1 MLNSNSN
8 TNPTT
13 EKPDLLNGVP
23 GNVDDVTGNTLI
35 TSNLNLNQLP
45 KLLSEALS
53 VAPEGEMRDMLF
65 LSLLTN
71 MGYALPAMRMLHGRP
86 HHTYCPEL
94 LTMIVAPAAS
104 GKGIMNY
111 GRLLLQAIEGKNGKQ
126 VYIPA
131 NSSASALIKVM
142 DEYDGRGIVFA
153 TEMDTLTQTLRAA
166 YGQFGDIVRCI
177 FEHETVSQLRRQN
190 NEFIEVRNP
199 RIAMLLSG
207 TPNQVAPLLR
217 NRENGLMS
225 RFACYVVNSRMDF
238 NDDVWDVNEEGNTP
252 QEAIL
257 YDRLATELGDRYLWM
272 SEAGHECYFYLNNA
286 QLKTIKRMF
295 RSEYDTYSQ
304 EFSDLFDATLKRM
317 PVIMKRIGMILA
329 GLRLDMSKPLPER
342 VECSDED
349 FQTMLL
355 IGHKLLMHAAMVFQM
370 MPELKATPVGEIGG
384 NMLQRQFFQML
395 PTAFTKQ
402 EAVEQAKV
410 LGVPERTMERWL
422 SKSIQSFEIER
433 ISQGSYK
440 KLPPKNVSA

>member
-1 MLNSNSN
+1 MLNSNMN
-8 TNPTT
+8 T
-13 EKPDLLNGVP
+13 EKQDLL
-23 GNVDDVTGNTLI
+23 I
-35 TSNLNLNQLP
+35 TPNLQPNQLP
-45 KLLSEALS
+45 SLLEQALS
-53 VAPEGEMRDMLF
+53 VAPVGETRDMLL

-71 MGYALPAMRMLHGRP
+71 CGYALPAMRMLHGRP
-86 HHTYCPEL
+86 HHTYSPEL

-111 GRLLLQAIEGKNGKQ
+111 GRLLLQAIEGSTPRDHASRRGPRCNNGKQ

-142 DEYDGRGIVFA
+142 DEYEGRGIVFA

-166 YGQFGDIVRCI
+166 YGKFGDLVRCI

-190 NEFIEVRNP
+190 NEFIEIRNP

-225 RFACYVVNSRMDF
+225 RFGCYVVNSRMDF
-238 NDDVWDVNEEGNTP
+238 DDNVWDVEEEGNTP
-252 QEAIL
+252 SEAVL

-272 SEAGHECYFYLNNA
+272 ETAGHECYFYMTDT

-304 EFSDLFDATLKRM
+304 EFGDLFDASLKRM

-329 GLRLDMSKPLPER
+329 GLRLDMTKPLPER
-342 VECSDED
+342 VVCSEED

-384 NMLQRQFFQML
+384 NMLQKQFFQML
-395 PTAFTKQ
+395 PTDFTKQ
-402 EAVEQAKV
+402 DAVKQAEV
-410 LGVPERTMERWL
+410 LGVNVRTMERWL
-422 SKSIQSFEIER
+422 VKLIQSSNIQHVAHGE
-433 ISQGSYK
+433 YHK
-440 KLPPKNVSA
+440 VS

>member
-1 MLNSNSN
+1 MLQN
-8 TNPTT
+8 TLTP
-13 EKPDLLNGVP
+13 EKQDLL
-23 GNVDDVTGNTLI
+23 I
-35 TSNLNLNQLP
+35 TPYLAEGQLP
-45 KLLSEALS
+45 TLLAEALS
-53 VAPEGEMRDMLF
+53 VSPEGETRDMLL

-71 MGYALPAMRMLHGRP
+71 CAYALPAMRMLHGRP
-86 HHTYCPEL
+86 HHTYSPEL

-111 GRLLLQAIEGKNGKQ
+111 GRLLLQAIEGNNGKQ

-131 NSSASALIKVM
+131 NSSASALLKMM
-142 DEYDGRGIVFA
+142 DEYNGRGIVFA

-190 NEFIEVRNP
+190 NEFIEIRSP

-207 TPNQVAPLLR
+207 TPNQVSPLLR

-225 RFACYVVNSRMDF
+225 RFACYVVNNRMDF
-238 NDDVWDVNEEGNTP
+238 DDHVWDVEEEGNIP
-252 QEAIL
+252 HESML

-272 SEAGHECYFYLNNA
+272 ETARHECYFYLTNT

-295 RSEYDTYSQ
+295 RSEYDNYSA
-304 EFSDLFDATLKRM
+304 EFGDLFDASLKRM

-329 GLRLDMSKPLPER
+329 GLRLDMTKPLPER
-342 VECSDED
+342 VVCSEED

-355 IGHKLLMHAAMVFQM
+355 MGHKLLMHAAMVFQM
-370 MPELKATPVGEIGG
+370 MPELKTTPVGEIGG

-395 PTAFTKQ
+395 PTDFTKQ
-402 EAVEQAKV
+402 DAVKQAEV
-410 LGVPERTMERWL
+410 LGVNVRTMEDWL
-422 SKSIQSFEIER
+422 EKMIKQAYIER
-433 ISQGSYK
+433 VMKGMYQKITRQI
-440 KLPPKNVSA
+440 A

>member
-1 MLNSNSN
+1 MVQN
-8 TNPTT
+8 TNQTT

-45 KLLSEALS
+45 KLLREALS
-53 VAPEGEMRDMLF
+53 VAPEGETRDMLF

-272 SEAGHECYFYLNNA
+272 SEAGHDCYFYLTNA

-295 RSEYDTYSQ
+295 RSEYDTYCQ

-329 GLRLDMSKPLPER
+329 GLRLDMTKPLPER

-410 LGVPERTMERWL
+410 LGVPQKTMEDWL
-422 SKSIQSFEIER
+422 KKSLQRSNIER
-433 ISQGSYK
+433 VSHGSYRK
-440 KLPPKNVSA
+440 KTCKSA

>member
-1 MLNSNSN
+1 MEKLNSIV
-8 TNPTT
+8 
-13 EKPDLLNGVP
+13 EKQDLL
-23 GNVDDVTGNTLI
+23 I
-35 TSNLNLNQLP
+35 CKNLTPNQLP
-45 KLLSEALS
+45 KLLNEALS
-53 VAPEGEMRDMLF
+53 VAPEGEMRDMLL

-71 MGYALPAMRMLHGRP
+71 IGYALPAMRMLHGRP
-86 HHTYCPEL
+86 HHTYSPEL
-94 LTMIVAPAAS
+94 LTMVVAPAAS
-104 GKGIMNY
+104 GKGVMNY
-111 GRLLLQAIEGKNGKQ
+111 GRLLLQAIEGRNGKQ

-131 NSSASALIKVM
+131 NSSASALLKVM

-190 NEFIEVRNP
+190 NEFIEIREP

-225 RFACYVVNSRMDF
+225 RFACYVVNNRMGF
-238 NDDVWDVNEEGNTP
+238 NDDVWDVEAEGNIP
-252 QEAIL
+252 LEAQL

-272 SEAGHECYFYLNNA
+272 SEAGHECYFYLTNT

-304 EFSDLFDATLKRM
+304 EFSDLFDGTLKRM
-317 PVIMKRIGMILA
+317 PVIMKRIGMILT
-329 GLRLDMSKPLPER
+329 GLRLDMTQQLPER
-342 VECSDED
+342 VVCSDED

-384 NMLQRQFFQML
+384 NMLQKQFFQML
-395 PTAFTKQ
+395 PTDFSKQ
-402 EAVEQAKV
+402 DAIEQAKV
-410 LGVPERTMERWL
+410 LGVGLNTLNKWL
-422 SKSIQSFEIER
+422 AKYVQTNEIQHVAHGEYRKDI
-433 ISQGSYK
+433 
-440 KLPPKNVSA
+440 A

>member
-1 MLNSNSN
+1 M
-8 TNPTT
+8 
-13 EKPDLLNGVP
+13 EKSTLIPEKDDLL
-23 GNVDDVTGNTLI
+23 I
-35 TSNLNLNQLP
+35 TPNLQPNQLP
-45 KLLSEALS
+45 SFIERAIS
-53 VAPEGEMRDMLF
+53 VAPVGETRDMLL
-65 LSLLTN
+65 LSVLTN
-71 MGYALPAMRMLHGRP
+71 CGYAVPAMRMLHGRP

-131 NSSASALIKVM
+131 NSSASALMKMM

-190 NEFIEVRNP
+190 NEFIEIRYP

-225 RFACYVVNSRMDF
+225 RFGCYVVNSRMEF
-238 NDDVWDVNEEGNTP
+238 DDQVWDTDTEGNTP
-252 QEAIL
+252 REAIL

-272 SEAGHECYFYLNNA
+272 EEAGHACYFYFTDA

-304 EFSDLFDATLKRM
+304 ELGGLFDASLKRM
-317 PVIMKRIGMILA
+317 PVIMKRIGMILT
-329 GLRLDMSKPLPER
+329 GLRLDMTKPLPER
-342 VECSDED
+342 VVCSEED
-349 FQTMLL
+349 FQTILL

-370 MPELKATPVGEIGG
+370 MPELKPTPMGEIGG
-384 NMLQRQFFQML
+384 NMLQKQFFQML
-395 PTAFTKQ
+395 PTDFTKQ
-402 EAVEQAKV
+402 DAIEQAKV
-410 LGVPERTMERWL
+410 LGVSVKTIEVWL
-422 SKSIQSFEIER
+422 QKYIESSHIER
-433 ISQGSYK
+433 VMHGSYRK
-440 KLPPKNVSA
+440 AICKTA

>member
-1 MLNSNSN
+1 MNQSNLIA
-8 TNPTT
+8 
-13 EKPDLLNGVP
+13 EKQDLL
-23 GNVDDVTGNTLI
+23 I
-35 TSNLNLNQLP
+35 TPNLQPNQLP
-45 KLLSEALS
+45 TLLEQAVS
-53 VAPEGEMRDMLF
+53 VAPVGETRDMLL

-71 MGYALPAMRMLHGRP
+71 CGYALPAMRMLHGRP
-86 HHTYCPEL
+86 HHTYSPEL

-111 GRLLLQAIEGKNGKQ
+111 GRLLLQSIEGSTPRDHASRRGPRCCNGKQ

-131 NSSASALIKVM
+131 NSSASALIKIM

-166 YGQFGDIVRCI
+166 YGHFGDLVRCI

-190 NEFIEVRNP
+190 NEFIEIRNP

-225 RFACYVVNSRMDF
+225 RFGCYVVNSRMDF
-238 NDDVWDVNEEGNTP
+238 DDHVWDIEEEGNTP
-252 QEAIL
+252 SEAVL

-272 SEAGHECYFYLNNA
+272 ETAGHECYFYLTDA

-304 EFSDLFDATLKRM
+304 EFGDLFDASLKRM
-317 PVIMKRIGMILA
+317 PVIMKRIGMILT
-329 GLRLDMSKPLPER
+329 GLRLDMTKPLPER
-342 VECSDED
+342 VVCSEED

-384 NMLQRQFFQML
+384 NMLQKQFFQML
-395 PTAFTKQ
+395 PTDFTKQ
-402 EAVEQAKV
+402 EAVKQAEV
-410 LGVPERTMERWL
+410 LGVALSTMERWIT
-422 SKSIQSFEIER
+422 KSVQTAHIER
-433 ISQGSYK
+433 LATGLYRK
-440 KLPPKNVSA
+440 KPSCIA

>member
-1 MLNSNSN
+1 MLH
-8 TNPTT
+8 
-13 EKPDLLNGVP
+13 
-23 GNVDDVTGNTLI
+23 
-35 TSNLNLNQLP
+35 SNLNTEKQDLLITPHLAEGQLP
-45 KLLSEALS
+45 TLLAEALS
-53 VAPEGEMRDMLF
+53 VSPEGETRDMLL

-71 MGYALPAMRMLHGRP
+71 CAYALPAMRMLHGRP
-86 HHTYCPEL
+86 HHTYSPEL

-104 GKGIMNY
+104 GKGVMNY
-111 GRLLLQAIEGKNGKQ
+111 GRLLLQAIEGCNGKQ

-131 NSSASALIKVM
+131 NSSASALLKMM

-190 NEFIEVRNP
+190 NEFIEIRSP

-207 TPNQVAPLLR
+207 TPNQVSPLLR

-238 NDDVWDVNEEGNTP
+238 DDHVWDVEEEGNIP
-252 QEAIL
+252 HESML

-272 SEAGHECYFYLNNA
+272 ETAGHECYFYLTNT

-295 RSEYDTYSQ
+295 RSEYDNYSA
-304 EFSDLFDATLKRM
+304 EFGDLFDASLKRM

-329 GLRLDMSKPLPER
+329 GLRLDMTKPLPER
-342 VECSDED
+342 VVCSEED

-395 PTAFTKQ
+395 PTDFTKQ
-402 EAVEQAKV
+402 DAVKQAEV
-410 LGVPERTMERWL
+410 LGIGYKTIDRWL
-422 SKSIQSFEIER
+422 QKSINCNEIQHVAHGKYCKT
-433 ISQGSYK
+433 IDK
-440 KLPPKNVSA
+440 IA

>member
-1 MLNSNSN
+1 MLQN
-8 TNPTT
+8 TLTP
-13 EKPDLLNGVP
+13 EKHDLL
-23 GNVDDVTGNTLI
+23 I
-35 TSNLNLNQLP
+35 TPHLAEGQLP
-45 KLLSEALS
+45 TLLAEALS
-53 VAPEGEMRDMLF
+53 VSPEGETRDMLL

-71 MGYALPAMRMLHGRP
+71 CAYALPAMRMLHGRP
-86 HHTYCPEL
+86 HHTYSPEL

-111 GRLLLQAIEGKNGKQ
+111 GRLLLQAIEGCNGKQ

-131 NSSASALIKVM
+131 NSSASALLKMM

-190 NEFIEVRNP
+190 NEFIEIRSP

-207 TPNQVAPLLR
+207 TPNQVSPLLR

-225 RFACYVVNSRMDF
+225 RFACYVVNNRMDF
-238 NDDVWDVNEEGNTP
+238 DDHVWDVEEEGNIP
-252 QEAIL
+252 HESML

-272 SEAGHECYFYLNNA
+272 ETAGHECYFYLTNT

-295 RSEYDTYSQ
+295 RSEYDTYSA
-304 EFSDLFDATLKRM
+304 EFGDLFDASLKRM

-329 GLRLDMSKPLPER
+329 GLRLDMTKPLPEH
-342 VECSDED
+342 VVCSEED

-395 PTAFTKQ
+395 PTDFTKQ
-402 EAVEQAKV
+402 DAVKQAEV
-410 LGVPERTMERWL
+410 LGIGYKTIDRWL
-422 SKSIQSFEIER
+422 QKSINCNEIQHVAHGKYCKT
-433 ISQGSYK
+433 IDK
-440 KLPPKNVSA
+440 IA

>member
-1 MLNSNSN
+1 M
-8 TNPTT
+8 
-13 EKPDLLNGVP
+13 EKSTLIPEKDDLL
-23 GNVDDVTGNTLI
+23 I
-35 TSNLNLNQLP
+35 TPNLQPNQLP
-45 KLLSEALS
+45 SFLERAIS
-53 VAPEGEMRDMLF
+53 VAPVGETRDMLL
-65 LSLLTN
+65 LSVLTN
-71 MGYALPAMRMLHGRP
+71 CGYAVPAMRMLHGRP

-131 NSSASALIKVM
+131 NSSASALMKMM

-190 NEFIEVRNP
+190 NEFIEIRYP

-225 RFACYVVNSRMDF
+225 RFGCYVVNSRMEF
-238 NDDVWDVNEEGNTP
+238 DDQVWDTETEGNTP
-252 QEAIL
+252 REAIL

-272 SEAGHECYFYLNNA
+272 EEAGHACYFYFMDA

-304 EFSDLFDATLKRM
+304 EFGELFDASLKRM
-317 PVIMKRIGMILA
+317 PVIMKRIGMILT
-329 GLRLDMSKPLPER
+329 GLRLDMTKPLPER
-342 VECSDED
+342 VVCSEED
-349 FQTMLL
+349 FQTILL
-355 IGHKLLMHAAMVFQM
+355 IGHKLLIHAAMVFQM
-370 MPELKATPVGEIGG
+370 MPELKPTPMGEIGG
-384 NMLQRQFFQML
+384 NMLQKQFFQML
-395 PTAFTKQ
+395 PTDFTKQ
-402 EAVEQAKV
+402 DAIEQAKV
-410 LGVPERTMERWL
+410 LGVNVRTMEDWL
-422 SKSIQSFEIER
+422 EKMIKQAYIER
-433 ISQGSYK
+433 VMKGMYQKITRQI
-440 KLPPKNVSA
+440 A

>member
-1 MLNSNSN
+1 MKKIISS
-8 TNPTT
+8 
-13 EKPDLLNGVP
+13 EGAD
-23 GNVDDVTGNTLI
+23 TLI
-35 TSNLNLNQLP
+35 TTHFRQGQLP
-45 KLLSEALS
+45 WQVEKAISI
-53 VAPEGEMRDMLF
+53 APEGEMRDMLL

-71 MGYALPAMRMLHGRP
+71 CGYALPAMRMLHGRP
-86 HHTYCPEL
+86 HHTYSPEL

-111 GRLLLQAIEGKNGKQ
+111 GRLLLQAIEGDHGKQ

-131 NSSASALIKVM
+131 NSSASALIKIM

-166 YGQFGDIVRCI
+166 YGKFGDLVRCI

-190 NEFIEVRNP
+190 NEFIEIRNP

-225 RFACYVVNSRMDF
+225 RFGCYVVNNRMDF
-238 NDDVWDVNEEGNTP
+238 DDNVWDVEEEGNTP
-252 QEAIL
+252 SEAVL

-272 SEAGHECYFYLNNA
+272 ETAGHDCYFYLTDA

-295 RSEYDTYSQ
+295 RSEYDTYSL
-304 EFSDLFDATLKRM
+304 EFGDLFDASLKRM
-317 PVIMKRIGMILA
+317 PVIMKRIGMILT
-329 GLRLDMSKPLPER
+329 GLRLDTTKPLPER
-342 VECSDED
+342 VVCSEED

-384 NMLQRQFFQML
+384 NMLQKQFFQML
-395 PTAFTKQ
+395 PTDFTKQ
-402 EAVEQAKV
+402 DAVKQAEV
-410 LGVPERTMERWL
+410 LGVNVRTMERWL
-422 SKSIQSFEIER
+422 RKLIQSSNIQHVAHGE
-433 ISQGSYK
+433 YHK
-440 KLPPKNVSA
+440 VS

>member
-1 MLNSNSN
+1 MLNSNPIS
-8 TNPTT
+8 
-13 EKPDLLNGVP
+13 EKRDLL
-23 GNVDDVTGNTLI
+23 I
-35 TSNLNLNQLP
+35 CQNLKPNQLP
-45 KLLSEALS
+45 KLLEDALS
-53 VAPEGEMRDMLF
+53 VAPEGEMRDMLL

-71 MGYALPAMRMLHGRP
+71 CAYALPAMRMLHGRP
-86 HHTYCPEL
+86 HHTYSPEL
-94 LTMIVAPAAS
+94 LTMVVAPAAS
-104 GKGIMNY
+104 GKGVMNY
-111 GRLLLQAIEGKNGKQ
+111 GRLLLQAIEGKNGKK

-131 NSSASALIKVM
+131 NSSASALLKVM
-142 DEYDGRGIVFA
+142 EEYDGRGIVFA

-166 YGQFGDIVRCI
+166 YGHFGDIVRCI

-190 NEFIEVRNP
+190 NEFIEIRNP

-225 RFACYVVNSRMDF
+225 RFACYVVNNRVGF
-238 NDDVWDVNEEGNTP
+238 NDDVWDVDCQDNTP

-257 YDRLATELGDRYLWM
+257 YDRLSTELGDRYLWM
-272 SEAGHECYFYLNNA
+272 SEAGHDCYFYLNNS

-304 EFSDLFDATLKRM
+304 EFSDLFDASLKRM
-317 PVIMKRIGMILA
+317 PVIMKRIGMILT
-329 GLRLDMSKPLPER
+329 GLRLDINKPLPER
-342 VECSDED
+342 VVCSDED

-370 MPELKATPVGEIGG
+370 MPELKATPVGEIGS

-402 EAVEQAKV
+402 DAIEQAKV
-410 LGVPERTMERWL
+410 LGVSVKTINNWL
-422 SKSIQSFEIER
+422 TKHLQSNEILHVAHGLYEK
-433 ISQGSYK
+433 QA
-440 KLPPKNVSA
+440 PK

>member
-1 MLNSNSN
+1 MLNSTLN
-8 TNPTT
+8 T
-13 EKPDLLNGVP
+13 EKQDLL
-23 GNVDDVTGNTLI
+23 I
-35 TSNLNLNQLP
+35 TPHLAGGQLP
-45 KLLSEALS
+45 TLLAEALS
-53 VAPEGEMRDMLF
+53 VSPEGETRDMLL

-71 MGYALPAMRMLHGRP
+71 CTYALPAMRMLHGRP
-86 HHTYCPEL
+86 HHTYSPEL

-111 GRLLLQAIEGKNGKQ
+111 GRLLLQAIEGCNGKQ

-131 NSSASALIKVM
+131 NSSASALLKVM

-166 YGQFGDIVRCI
+166 YGQFGDLIRCI

-190 NEFIEVRNP
+190 NEFIEIRSP

-207 TPNQVAPLLR
+207 TPNQVSPLLR

-225 RFACYVVNSRMDF
+225 RFACYVVNNRMDF
-238 NDDVWDVNEEGNTP
+238 DDHVWDVEEEGNIP
-252 QEAIL
+252 HESML

-272 SEAGHECYFYLNNA
+272 ETAGHECYFFLTNT

-295 RSEYDTYSQ
+295 RSEYDNYSA
-304 EFSDLFDATLKRM
+304 EFGDLFDASLKRM
-317 PVIMKRIGMILA
+317 PVIMKRIGMVLA
-329 GLRLDMSKPLPER
+329 GLRLDMTKPLPER
-342 VECSDED
+342 VVCSEED

-370 MPELKATPVGEIGG
+370 MPELKATPMGEIGG

-395 PTAFTKQ
+395 PNDFTKQ
-402 EAVEQAKV
+402 EAVKQAEV
-410 LGVPERTMERWL
+410 LGVSVKTMNNWL
-422 SKSIQSFEIER
+422 TKYTHSNDILHVAHGLYRKKS
-433 ISQGSYK
+433 
-440 KLPPKNVSA
+440 LCSA

>member
-1 MLNSNSN
+1 MLISNPNS
-8 TNPTT
+8 
-13 EKPDLLNGVP
+13 EKHDLLNEVSGDVRDIA
-23 GNVDDVTGNTLI
+23 GNALI
-35 TSNLNLNQLP
+35 TPNLKPNQLP
-45 KLLSEALS
+45 KLLEQALS
-53 VAPEGEMRDMLF
+53 VAPEGEVRDMLL

-71 MGYALPAMRMLHGRP
+71 CAYALPAMRMLHGRP
-86 HHTYCPEL
+86 HHAYSPEL
-94 LTMIVAPAAS
+94 LTMVVAPAAS
-104 GKGIMNY
+104 GKGVMNY
-111 GRLLLQAIEGKNGKQ
+111 GRLLLQAIEGKGGKK

-166 YGQFGDIVRCI
+166 YGHFGDIVRCI

-190 NEFIEVRNP
+190 NEFIEIREP

-207 TPNQVAPLLR
+207 TPNQVSPLLR

-225 RFACYVVNSRMDF
+225 RFACYVVNNRVGF
-238 NDDVWDVNEEGNTP
+238 NDDVWDVDCQDNTP

-257 YDRLATELGDRYLWM
+257 YDRLSTELGDRYLWM
-272 SEAGHECYFYLNNA
+272 SEAGHDCYFYLTNS

-304 EFSDLFDATLKRM
+304 EFSDLFDASLKRM
-317 PVIMKRIGMILA
+317 PVIMKRIGMILT
-329 GLRLDMSKPLPER
+329 GLRLDITQPLPER
-342 VECSDED
+342 VVCSDED

-370 MPELKATPVGEIGG
+370 MPELKATPVGEIGS

-395 PTAFTKQ
+395 PTDFTKQ
-402 EAVEQAKV
+402 DAIEQAKV
-410 LGVPERTMERWL
+410 LGVGLNTLNKWL
-422 SKSIQSFEIER
+422 AKYIQTNEIQHVAHGKYHKG
-433 ISQGSYK
+433 I
-440 KLPPKNVSA
+440 A

>member
-1 MLNSNSN
+1 MLNSNLN
-8 TNPTT
+8 T
-13 EKPDLLNGVP
+13 EKQDLL
-23 GNVDDVTGNTLI
+23 I
-35 TSNLNLNQLP
+35 TPNLQANQLP
-45 KLLSEALS
+45 SFLERAIS
-53 VAPEGEMRDMLF
+53 VAPVGETRDMLL
-65 LSLLTN
+65 LSVLTN
-71 MGYALPAMRMLHGRP
+71 CGYAVPAMRMLHGRP

-131 NSSASALIKVM
+131 NSSASALMKMM

-190 NEFIEVRNP
+190 NEFIEIRYP

-225 RFACYVVNSRMDF
+225 RFGCYVVNSRMDF
-238 NDDVWDVNEEGNTP
+238 DDQVWDTDTEGNTP
-252 QEAIL
+252 REAIL

-272 SEAGHECYFYLNNA
+272 EEAGHACYFYFTDA

-304 EFSDLFDATLKRM
+304 EFGELFDATLKRM
-317 PVIMKRIGMILA
+317 PVIMKRIGMILT

-342 VECSDED
+342 VVCSDED
-349 FQTMLL
+349 FQTILL

-370 MPELKATPVGEIGG
+370 MPELKSTPMGEIGG
-384 NMLQRQFFQML
+384 NMLQKQFFQML
-395 PTAFTKQ
+395 PTDFTKQ
-402 EAVEQAKV
+402 DAIEQAKV
-410 LGVPERTMERWL
+410 LGVALSTMERWIT
-422 SKSIQSFEIER
+422 KSVQTASIKRLATGVYQKDPSCI
-433 ISQGSYK
+433 
-440 KLPPKNVSA
+440 A

>member
-1 MLNSNSN
+1 M
-8 TNPTT
+8 
-13 EKPDLLNGVP
+13 EKIIPSEGAD
-23 GNVDDVTGNTLI
+23 TLI
-35 TSNLNLNQLP
+35 TSHLRQGQLP
-45 KLLSEALS
+45 WQVEKAISI
-53 VAPEGEMRDMLF
+53 APEGEMRDMLL

-71 MGYALPAMRMLHGRP
+71 CGYALPAMRMLHGRP

-142 DEYDGRGIVFA
+142 EKYDGRGIVFA

-190 NEFIEVRNP
+190 NEFIEIRSP

-225 RFACYVVNSRMDF
+225 RFGCYVVNARMDF
-238 NDDVWDVNEEGNTP
+238 DDQVWDIDNEGNTP
-252 QEAIL
+252 REAIL

-272 SEAGHECYFYLNNA
+272 EEAGHECYFYLTDA

-304 EFSDLFDATLKRM
+304 EFGDLFDATLKRM
-317 PVIMKRIGMILA
+317 PVIMKRIGMILT
-329 GLRLDMSKPLPER
+329 GLRLDITKPLPER
-342 VECSDED
+342 VVCSEDD

-370 MPELKATPVGEIGG
+370 MPELKATPMGEIGG
-384 NMLQRQFFQML
+384 NMLQKQFFQML
-395 PTAFTKQ
+395 PTDFTKQ
-402 EAVEQAKV
+402 EAIEQAKV
-410 LGVPERTMERWL
+410 LGVNVRTMERWL
-422 SKSIQSFEIER
+422 DKYVQTTDIEH
-433 ISQGSYK
+433 ISHGSYHKNSHK
-440 KLPPKNVSA
+440 KESA

>member
-1 MLNSNSN
+1 MKQSNFI
-8 TNPTT
+8 T
-13 EKPDLLNGVP
+13 EKQDLL
-23 GNVDDVTGNTLI
+23 I
-35 TSNLNLNQLP
+35 TPHLAEGQLP
-45 KLLSEALS
+45 TLLAEALS
-53 VAPEGEMRDMLF
+53 VSPAGETRDMLL

-71 MGYALPAMRMLHGRP
+71 CAYALPAMRMLHGRP
-86 HHTYCPEL
+86 HHTYSPEL

-111 GRLLLQAIEGKNGKQ
+111 GRLLLQAIEGQNGKQ

-131 NSSASALIKVM
+131 NSSASALLKMM
-142 DEYDGRGIVFA
+142 DEYNGRGIVFA

-190 NEFIEVRNP
+190 NEFIEIRSP

-207 TPNQVAPLLR
+207 TPNQVSPLLR

-225 RFACYVVNSRMDF
+225 RFACYVVNNRMDF
-238 NDDVWDVNEEGNTP
+238 DDHVWDVEEEGNIP
-252 QEAIL
+252 HESML

-272 SEAGHECYFYLNNA
+272 ETAGHECYFYLTNT

-304 EFSDLFDATLKRM
+304 EFGDLFDASLKRM

-329 GLRLDMSKPLPER
+329 GLRLDMTKPLPER
-342 VECSDED
+342 VVCSEED

-395 PTAFTKQ
+395 PTDFTKQ
-402 EAVEQAKV
+402 DAVKQAEV
-410 LGVPERTMERWL
+410 LGVALSTMERWIT
-422 SKSIQSFEIER
+422 KSVQTAHIER
-433 ISQGSYK
+433 LTTGLYRK
-440 KLPPKNVSA
+440 KPSCIA

>member
-1 MLNSNSN
+1 MEKLNSIV
-8 TNPTT
+8 
-13 EKPDLLNGVP
+13 EKQDLL
-23 GNVDDVTGNTLI
+23 I
-35 TSNLNLNQLP
+35 CKNLTPNQLP
-45 KLLSEALS
+45 KLLNEALS
-53 VAPEGEMRDMLF
+53 VAPEGEMRDMLL

-71 MGYALPAMRMLHGRP
+71 IGYALPAMRMLHGRP
-86 HHTYCPEL
+86 HHTYSPEL
-94 LTMIVAPAAS
+94 LTMVVAPAAS
-104 GKGIMNY
+104 GKGVMNY
-111 GRLLLQAIEGKNGKQ
+111 GRLLLQAIEGRNGKQ

-131 NSSASALIKVM
+131 NSSASALLKVM

-190 NEFIEVRNP
+190 NEFIEIREP

-225 RFACYVVNSRMDF
+225 RFACYVVNNRMGF
-238 NDDVWDVNEEGNTP
+238 NDDVWDVEAEGNIP
-252 QEAIL
+252 LEAQL

-272 SEAGHECYFYLNNA
+272 SEAGHECYFYLTNT

-304 EFSDLFDATLKRM
+304 EFSDLFDGTLKRM
-317 PVIMKRIGMILA
+317 PVIMKRIGMILT
-329 GLRLDMSKPLPER
+329 GLRLDITQQLPER
-342 VECSDED
+342 VVCSDED

-384 NMLQRQFFQML
+384 NMLQKQFFQML
-395 PTAFTKQ
+395 PTDFSKQ
-402 EAVEQAKV
+402 DAIEQAKV
-410 LGVPERTMERWL
+410 LGPQPPPCIRTLFRTPYTLQVTTLEGGACFPFCKW
-422 SKSIQSFEIER
+422 
-433 ISQGSYK
+433 G
-440 KLPPKNVSA
+440 N

>member
-1 MLNSNSN
+1 MLH
-8 TNPTT
+8 
-13 EKPDLLNGVP
+13 
-23 GNVDDVTGNTLI
+23 
-35 TSNLNLNQLP
+35 SNLNTEKQDLLITPYLAEGQLP
-45 KLLSEALS
+45 ILLAEALS
-53 VAPEGEMRDMLF
+53 VSPEGETRDMLL

-71 MGYALPAMRMLHGRP
+71 CAYALPAMRMLHGRP
-86 HHTYCPEL
+86 HHTYSPEL

-111 GRLLLQAIEGKNGKQ
+111 GRLLLQAIEGCNGKQ

-131 NSSASALIKVM
+131 NSSASALLKIM

-190 NEFIEVRNP
+190 NEFIEIRSP

-207 TPNQVAPLLR
+207 TPNQVSPLLR

-225 RFACYVVNSRMDF
+225 RFACYVVNNRMDF
-238 NDDVWDVNEEGNTP
+238 DDHVWDVEEEGNIP
-252 QEAIL
+252 HESML

-272 SEAGHECYFYLNNA
+272 ETAGHECYFYLTNT

-295 RSEYDTYSQ
+295 RSEYDNYSA
-304 EFSDLFDATLKRM
+304 EFGDLFDASLKRM

-329 GLRLDMSKPLPER
+329 GLRLDMTKPLPER
-342 VECSDED
+342 VVCSEED

-370 MPELKATPVGEIGG
+370 MPELKATPMGEIGG

-395 PTAFTKQ
+395 PTDFTKQ
-402 EAVEQAKV
+402 DAVKQAEV
-410 LGVPERTMERWL
+410 LGVAESTMKRWL
-422 SKSIQSFEIER
+422 TKYVQTSDIER
-433 ISQGSYK
+433 VGQGLYK
-440 KLPPKNVSA
+440 KKGA

>member
-1 MLNSNSN
+1 MEKLNSIV
-8 TNPTT
+8 
-13 EKPDLLNGVP
+13 EKQDLL
-23 GNVDDVTGNTLI
+23 I
-35 TSNLNLNQLP
+35 CKNLTPNQLP
-45 KLLSEALS
+45 KLLNEALS
-53 VAPEGEMRDMLF
+53 VAPEGEMRDMLL

-71 MGYALPAMRMLHGRP
+71 IGYALPAMRMLHGRP
-86 HHTYCPEL
+86 HHTYSPEL
-94 LTMIVAPAAS
+94 LTMVVAPAAS
-104 GKGIMNY
+104 GKGVMNY
-111 GRLLLQAIEGKNGKQ
+111 GRLLLQAIEGRNGKQ

-131 NSSASALIKVM
+131 NSSASALLKVM

-190 NEFIEVRNP
+190 NEFIEIREP

-225 RFACYVVNSRMDF
+225 RFACYVVNNRMGF
-238 NDDVWDVNEEGNTP
+238 NDDVWDVEAEGNIP
-252 QEAIL
+252 LEAQL

-272 SEAGHECYFYLNNA
+272 SEAGHECYFYLTNT

-304 EFSDLFDATLKRM
+304 EFSDLFDSTLKRM
-317 PVIMKRIGMILA
+317 PVIMKRIGMILT
-329 GLRLDMSKPLPER
+329 GLRLDITQPLPER
-342 VECSDED
+342 VVCSDED

-384 NMLQRQFFQML
+384 NMLQKQFFQML
-395 PTAFTKQ
+395 PTDFSKQ
-402 EAVEQAKV
+402 DAIEQAKV
-410 LGVPERTMERWL
+410 LGVGLNTLNKWL
-422 SKSIQSFEIER
+422 AKYVQTNEIQHVAHGEYRKEI
-433 ISQGSYK
+433 
-440 KLPPKNVSA
+440 A

>member
-1 MLNSNSN
+1 MEKLNSIV
-8 TNPTT
+8 
-13 EKPDLLNGVP
+13 EKQDLL
-23 GNVDDVTGNTLI
+23 I
-35 TSNLNLNQLP
+35 CKNLTPNQLP
-45 KLLSEALS
+45 KLLNEALS
-53 VAPEGEMRDMLF
+53 VAPEGEMRDMLL

-71 MGYALPAMRMLHGRP
+71 IGYALPAMRMLHGRP
-86 HHTYCPEL
+86 HHTYSPEL
-94 LTMIVAPAAS
+94 LTMVVAPAAS
-104 GKGIMNY
+104 GKGVMNY
-111 GRLLLQAIEGKNGKQ
+111 GRLLLQAIEGRNGKQ

-131 NSSASALIKVM
+131 NSSASALLKVM

-190 NEFIEVRNP
+190 NEFIEIREP

-225 RFACYVVNSRMDF
+225 RFACYVVNNRMGF
-238 NDDVWDVNEEGNTP
+238 NDDVWDVEAEGNIP
-252 QEAIL
+252 LEAQL

-272 SEAGHECYFYLNNA
+272 SEEGHECYFYLTNT

-304 EFSDLFDATLKRM
+304 EFSDLFDGTLKRM
-317 PVIMKRIGMILA
+317 PVTMKRIGMILT
-329 GLRLDMSKPLPER
+329 GLRLDITQQLPER
-342 VECSDED
+342 VVCSDED

-355 IGHKLLMHAAMVFQM
+355 IGHKLLMHAAMVFKM

-384 NMLQRQFFQML
+384 NMLQKQFFQML
-395 PTAFTKQ
+395 PTDFSKQ
-402 EAVEQAKV
+402 DAIEQAKV
-410 LGVPERTMERWL
+410 LGVGLNTLNKWL
-422 SKSIQSFEIER
+422 AKYVQTNEIQHVAHGEYRKEI
-433 ISQGSYK
+433 
-440 KLPPKNVSA
+440 A

>member
-1 MLNSNSN
+1 MVN
-8 TNPTT
+8 TNLS
-13 EKPDLLNGVP
+13 EKQDLL
-23 GNVDDVTGNTLI
+23 I
-35 TSNLNLNQLP
+35 TTHLKPNQLP
-45 KLLSEALS
+45 KPLEEALS
-53 VAPEGEMRDMLF
+53 VAPEGEMRDMLL

-71 MGYALPAMRMLHGRP
+71 CTYALPAMRMLHGRP
-86 HHTYCPEL
+86 HHTYSPEL
-94 LTMIVAPAAS
+94 LTMVVAPAAS
-104 GKGIMNY
+104 GKGVMNY
-111 GRLLLQAIEGKNGKQ
+111 GRLLLQAIEGRNGKQ

-131 NSSASALIKVM
+131 NSSASALLKVM

-190 NEFIEVRNP
+190 NEFIEIREP

-225 RFACYVVNSRMDF
+225 RFACYVVNNRIGF
-238 NDDVWDVNEEGNTP
+238 NDDVWDVEAEGNIP
-252 QEAIL
+252 HEAQL

-272 SEAGHECYFYLNNA
+272 SEAGHECYFYLTNT

-304 EFSDLFDATLKRM
+304 EFSDLFDGTLKRM
-317 PVIMKRIGMILA
+317 PVIMKRIGMILT
-329 GLRLDMSKPLPER
+329 GLRLDMSQPLPER
-342 VECSDED
+342 VVCSEED

-395 PTAFTKQ
+395 PTDFTKQ
-402 EAVEQAKV
+402 DAVKQAEV
-410 LGVPERTMERWL
+410 LGVSVRTMEKWID
-422 SKSIQSFEIER
+422 KSVQSANLER
-433 ISQGSYK
+433 IAQGKYQKKSQK
-440 KLPPKNVSA
+440 TA

>member
-1 MLNSNSN
+1 MKEIKLQA
-8 TNPTT
+8 
-13 EKPDLLNGVP
+13 EKQDL
-23 GNVDDVTGNTLI
+23 LI
-35 TSNLNLNQLP
+35 TSNLKPNQLP
-45 KLLSEALS
+45 KLLEEALA
-53 VAPEGEMRDMLF
+53 VAPEGEMRDMLL

-71 MGYALPAMRMLHGRP
+71 CAYALPAMRMLHGHP
-86 HHTYCPEL
+86 HHIYSADL

-131 NSSASALIKVM
+131 NSSASALMKMM

-190 NEFIEVRNP
+190 NEFIEIRYP

-225 RFACYVVNSRMDF
+225 RFGCYVVNSRMEF
-238 NDDVWDVNEEGNTP
+238 DDQVWDTDTEGNTP
-252 QEAIL
+252 REAIL

-272 SEAGHECYFYLNNA
+272 EEAGHACYFYFTDA

-304 EFSDLFDATLKRM
+304 ELGGLFDASLKRM
-317 PVIMKRIGMILA
+317 PVIMKRIGMILT
-329 GLRLDMSKPLPER
+329 GLRLDMTKPLPER
-342 VECSDED
+342 VVCSEED
-349 FQTMLL
+349 FQTILL

-370 MPELKATPVGEIGG
+370 MPELKPTPMGEIGG
-384 NMLQRQFFQML
+384 NMLQKQFFQML
-395 PTAFTKQ
+395 PTDFTKQ
-402 EAVEQAKV
+402 DAIEQAKV
-410 LGVPERTMERWL
+410 LGVSVKTMNNWL
-422 SKSIQSFEIER
+422 TKYTQSNDILHIAHGFY
-433 ISQGSYK
+433 Q
-440 KLPPKNVSA
+440 KNSLRLA

>member
-1 MLNSNSN
+1 MLNSNLN
-8 TNPTT
+8 T
-13 EKPDLLNGVP
+13 EKQDLL
-23 GNVDDVTGNTLI
+23 I
-35 TSNLNLNQLP
+35 TPYLAEGQLP
-45 KLLSEALS
+45 TLLAEALS
-53 VAPEGEMRDMLF
+53 VSPEGETRDMLL

-71 MGYALPAMRMLHGRP
+71 CAYALPAMRMLHGRP
-86 HHTYCPEL
+86 HHTYSPEL

-111 GRLLLQAIEGKNGKQ
+111 GRLLLQAIEGQNGKQ

-131 NSSASALIKVM
+131 NSSASALLKMM
-142 DEYDGRGIVFA
+142 DEYNGRGIVFA

-190 NEFIEVRNP
+190 NEFIEIRSP

-207 TPNQVAPLLR
+207 TPNQVSPLLR

-225 RFACYVVNSRMDF
+225 RFACYVVNNRMDF
-238 NDDVWDVNEEGNTP
+238 DDHVWDVEEEGNIP
-252 QEAIL
+252 HESML

-272 SEAGHECYFYLNNA
+272 ETAGHECYFYLTNT

-295 RSEYDTYSQ
+295 RSEYDNYSA
-304 EFSDLFDATLKRM
+304 EFGDLFDASLKRM

-329 GLRLDMSKPLPER
+329 GLRLDMTKPLPER
-342 VECSDED
+342 VVCSEED

-395 PTAFTKQ
+395 PTDFTKQ
-402 EAVEQAKV
+402 DAVKQAEV
-410 LGVPERTMERWL
+410 LGIGYKTIDRWL
-422 SKSIQSFEIER
+422 QKSINCNEIQHVAHGKYCKT
-433 ISQGSYK
+433 IDK
-440 KLPPKNVSA
+440 IA

>member
-1 MLNSNSN
+1 M
-8 TNPTT
+8 
-13 EKPDLLNGVP
+13 EKSTLISEKHDLL
-23 GNVDDVTGNTLI
+23 I
-35 TSNLNLNQLP
+35 TPNLQPNQLP
-45 KLLSEALS
+45 SFLEQALS
-53 VAPEGEMRDMLF
+53 VAPAGETRDMLL
-65 LSLLTN
+65 LSVLTN
-71 MGYALPAMRMLHGRP
+71 CGYAVSAMRMLHGRP

-131 NSSASALIKVM
+131 NSSASALIKIM

-166 YGQFGDIVRCI
+166 YGKFGDLVRCI

-190 NEFIEVRNP
+190 NEFIEIRNP

-238 NDDVWDVNEEGNTP
+238 NDNVWDVEEEGNTP
-252 QEAIL
+252 SEAVL

-272 SEAGHECYFYLNNA
+272 ETAGHECYFYLTDA

-304 EFSDLFDATLKRM
+304 EFGDLFDATLKRM
-317 PVIMKRIGMILA
+317 PVIMKRIGMILT
-329 GLRLDMSKPLPER
+329 GLRLDMSQPLPER
-342 VECSDED
+342 VVCSEED
-349 FQTMLL
+349 FQTILL

-384 NMLQRQFFQML
+384 NMLQKQFFQML
-395 PTAFTKQ
+395 PTDFTKQ
-402 EAVEQAKV
+402 DAIEQAKV
-410 LGVPERTMERWL
+410 LGVSVDTMKRWL
-422 SKSIQSFEIER
+422 TKYTQSNDIQRIE
-433 ISQGSYK
+433 QGKYRK
-440 KLPPKNVSA
+440 KGA

>member
-1 MLNSNSN
+1 MLQN
-8 TNPTT
+8 TLTP
-13 EKPDLLNGVP
+13 EKQDLL
-23 GNVDDVTGNTLI
+23 I
-35 TSNLNLNQLP
+35 TPYLAEGQLP
-45 KLLSEALS
+45 TLLAEALS
-53 VAPEGEMRDMLF
+53 VSPEGETRDMLL

-71 MGYALPAMRMLHGRP
+71 CAYALPAMRMLHGRP
-86 HHTYCPEL
+86 HHTYSPEL

-111 GRLLLQAIEGKNGKQ
+111 GRLLLQAIEGCNGKQ

-131 NSSASALIKVM
+131 NSSASALLKMM
-142 DEYDGRGIVFA
+142 DEYNGRGIVFA

-190 NEFIEVRNP
+190 NEFIEIRSP

-207 TPNQVAPLLR
+207 TPNQVSPLLR

-225 RFACYVVNSRMDF
+225 RFACYVVNNRMDF
-238 NDDVWDVNEEGNTP
+238 DDHVWDVEEEGNIP
-252 QEAIL
+252 HESML

-272 SEAGHECYFYLNNA
+272 ETAGHECYFYLTNT

-295 RSEYDTYSQ
+295 RSEYDTYSA
-304 EFSDLFDATLKRM
+304 EFGDLFDASLKRM

-329 GLRLDMSKPLPER
+329 GLRLDITKPLPER
-342 VECSDED
+342 VVCSEED

-384 NMLQRQFFQML
+384 NMLQKQFFQML
-395 PTAFTKQ
+395 PTDFTKQ
-402 EAVEQAKV
+402 DAVKQAEV
-410 LGVPERTMERWL
+410 LGIGYKTIDRWL
-422 SKSIQSFEIER
+422 QKSINCNEIQHVAHGKYCKT
-433 ISQGSYK
+433 IDK
-440 KLPPKNVSA
+440 IA

>member
-1 MLNSNSN
+1 MEKLNSIV
-8 TNPTT
+8 
-13 EKPDLLNGVP
+13 EKQDLL
-23 GNVDDVTGNTLI
+23 I
-35 TSNLNLNQLP
+35 CKNLTPNQLP
-45 KLLSEALS
+45 KLLNEALS
-53 VAPEGEMRDMLF
+53 VAPEGEMRDMLL

-71 MGYALPAMRMLHGRP
+71 IGYALPAMRMLHGRP
-86 HHTYCPEL
+86 HHTYSPEL
-94 LTMIVAPAAS
+94 LTMVVAPAAS
-104 GKGIMNY
+104 GKGVMNY
-111 GRLLLQAIEGKNGKQ
+111 GRLLLQAIEGRNGKQ

-131 NSSASALIKVM
+131 NSSASALLKVM

-190 NEFIEVRNP
+190 NEFIEIREP

-225 RFACYVVNSRMDF
+225 RFACYVVNNRMGF
-238 NDDVWDVNEEGNTP
+238 NDDVWDVEAEGNIP
-252 QEAIL
+252 LEAQL

-272 SEAGHECYFYLNNA
+272 SEAGHDCFFYLTNY

-304 EFSDLFDATLKRM
+304 EFSDLFDGTLKRM
-317 PVIMKRIGMILA
+317 PVIMKRIGMILT
-329 GLRLDMSKPLPER
+329 GLRLDMTQQLPER
-342 VECSDED
+342 VVCSDED

-384 NMLQRQFFQML
+384 NMLQKQFFQML
-395 PTAFTKQ
+395 PTDFSKQ
-402 EAVEQAKV
+402 DAIEQAKV
-410 LGVPERTMERWL
+410 LGVGLNTLNKWL
-422 SKSIQSFEIER
+422 AKYVQTNEIQHVAHGEYRKDI
-433 ISQGSYK
+433 
-440 KLPPKNVSA
+440 A

>member
-1 MLNSNSN
+1 MLQN
-8 TNPTT
+8 TLTP
-13 EKPDLLNGVP
+13 EKQDLL
-23 GNVDDVTGNTLI
+23 I
-35 TSNLNLNQLP
+35 TPYLAEGQLP
-45 KLLSEALS
+45 TLLAEALS
-53 VAPEGEMRDMLF
+53 VSPEGETRDMLL

-71 MGYALPAMRMLHGRP
+71 CAYALPAMRMLHGRP
-86 HHTYCPEL
+86 HHTYSPEL

-111 GRLLLQAIEGKNGKQ
+111 GRLLLQAIEGNNGKQ

-131 NSSASALIKVM
+131 NSSASALLKMM
-142 DEYDGRGIVFA
+142 DEYNGRGIVFA

-190 NEFIEVRNP
+190 NEFIEIRSP

-207 TPNQVAPLLR
+207 TPNQVSPLLR

-225 RFACYVVNSRMDF
+225 RFACYVVNNRMDF
-238 NDDVWDVNEEGNTP
+238 DDHVWDVEEEGNIP
-252 QEAIL
+252 HESML
-257 YDRLATELGDRYLWM
+257 YDRLATDLGDRYLWM
-272 SEAGHECYFYLNNA
+272 ETAGHECYFYLTNT

-295 RSEYDTYSQ
+295 RSEYDTYSA
-304 EFSDLFDATLKRM
+304 EFGDLFDASLKRM

-329 GLRLDMSKPLPER
+329 GLRLDMTKPLPER
-342 VECSDED
+342 VVCSEED

-395 PTAFTKQ
+395 PTDFTKQ
-402 EAVEQAKV
+402 DAVKQAEV
-410 LGVPERTMERWL
+410 LGIGYKTIDRWL
-422 SKSIQSFEIER
+422 QKSINCNEIQHVAHGKYCKT
-433 ISQGSYK
+433 IDK
-440 KLPPKNVSA
+440 IA

>member
-1 MLNSNSN
+1 MEEMNLIS
-8 TNPTT
+8 
-13 EKPDLLNGVP
+13 EKQDLL
-23 GNVDDVTGNTLI
+23 I
-35 TSNLNLNQLP
+35 TPYLTAGQLP
-45 KLLSEALS
+45 TLLEQALS
-53 VAPEGEMRDMLF
+53 IAPEGEMRDMLL

-71 MGYALPAMRMLHGRP
+71 CAYALPAMRMLHGRP
-86 HHTYCPEL
+86 HHTYSPEL

-111 GRLLLQAIEGKNGKQ
+111 GRLLLQAIEGNNGKQ

-131 NSSASALIKVM
+131 NSSASALLKVM

-190 NEFIEVRNP
+190 NEFIEIRDP

-207 TPNQVAPLLR
+207 TPNQVQPLLR

-238 NDDVWDVNEEGNTP
+238 DDNVWDVEEDGNTP
-252 QEAIL
+252 REAIL

-272 SEAGHECYFYLNNA
+272 EKAGHKCYFYLRDA

-295 RSEYDTYSQ
+295 RSEYESYSAAFG
-304 EFSDLFDATLKRM
+304 ELFDATLKRM
-317 PVIMKRIGMILA
+317 PVIMKRIGMILT
-329 GLRLDMSKPLPER
+329 GLRLEITKPLPER
-342 VECSDED
+342 VVCSEED

-355 IGHKLLMHAAMVFQM
+355 IGHKMLIHAAMVFQM
-370 MPELKATPVGEIGG
+370 MPELKATPMGEIGG

-395 PTAFTKQ
+395 PTDFTKQ
-402 EAVEQAKV
+402 DAVKQAEV
-410 LGVPERTMERWL
+410 LGISVDTMKRWL
-422 SKSIQSFEIER
+422 TKYTQSNDIQRIE
-433 ISQGSYK
+433 QGKYRK
-440 KLPPKNVSA
+440 KGA